1 MHIFATKDTNKNPF
15 IQLCALFF
23 DFCQS
28 FVIQKRAATKIY
40 YGGRAQSRYQTLSKV
55 CVLLI
60 GDNPRNSL

>member
-1 MHIFATKDTNKNPF
+1 MHNFATKDTNKNPF

-40 YGGRAQSRYQTLSKV
+40 YGGRAGISLLNPMKGLSDT
-55 CVLLI
+55 C
-60 GDNPRNSL
+60 RR

>member
-40 YGGRAQSRYQTLSKV
+40 YGSRARIS
-55 CVLLI
+55 LL
-60 GDNPRNSL
+60 NPMKGLCDTYRR

>member
-1 MHIFATKDTNKNPF
+1 MHNFATKDTNKNPF

-40 YGGRAQSRYQTLSKV
+40 YGGRAGIRYQTLLEIILEIV
-55 CVLLI
+55 CNFI
-60 GDNPRNSL
+60 I

>member
-40 YGGRAQSRYQTLSKV
+40 YGGRARIS
-55 CVLLI
+55 
-60 GDNPRNSL
+60 

>member
-1 MHIFATKDTNKNPF
+1 MHNFATKDTNKNPF

-40 YGGRAQSRYQTLSKV
+40 YGGRAGIS
-55 CVLLI
+55 
-60 GDNPRNSL
+60 

>member
-1 MHIFATKDTNKNPF
+1 MLMHIFATKDTNKNPF

-40 YGGRAQSRYQTLSKV
+40 YGGRARSRYQTLSEIILKIV
-55 CVLLI
+55 GNFI
-60 GDNPRNSL
+60 I

>member
-40 YGGRAQSRYQTLSKV
+40 YGGRARNHNQTLSKF

-60 GDNPRNSL
+60 GDNPQNSL

>member
-40 YGGRAQSRYQTLSKV
+40 YGGRARSRYQTLSEIILKIV
-55 CVLLI
+55 GNFI
-60 GDNPRNSL
+60 I

>member
-28 FVIQKRAATKIY
+28 FVIQKRTATKIY
-40 YGGRAQSRYQTLSKV
+40 YGGRAQSRYQTLS
-55 CVLLI
+55 
-60 GDNPRNSL
+60 